1 MPGKNDEFKFPDE
14 LDNNPADDIEVRTDG
29 GADDLAIE
37 VEDDTPEEDRG
48 RKPADPPE
56 DVTDDELSAYDEKV
70 QKRIKKFTR
79 GYHDERRAKEAALRE
94 REAAESIA
102 RQLLEEN
109 RKLQQ
114 QLSSGS
120 EMYISEAKTA
130 AEAELNAARRAY
142 KEAYEAGDSDKL
154 VDAQEALQRANLKL
168 DKVSTMKPLQV
179 QEKEVQI
186 PHTQR
191 TDSRAADWQAE
202 NKWFGRNR
210 SMTAF
215 ALGLHAELVEEKGI
229 DPTSDRYYQA
239 IDSTMRK
246 KFPEYFGSDEDE
258 TPPKVSN
265 PAEDDESPRR
275 ATKPAA
281 VVAPAARSTPPN
293 RIRLKQSEVAIAKRL
308 GIPVELYAKKVAE
321 LRKGE

>member
-14 LDNNPADDIEVRTDG
+14 LDEQQSDVEVDTDTG
-29 GADDLAIE
+29 ESLAIE

-109 RKLQQ
+109 KQLQK

-120 EMYISEAKTA
+120 EMYISEAKIA
-130 AEAELNAARRAY
+130 AEAEINAARRAY

-154 VDAQEALQRANLKL
+154 IEAQESLQRANLKL
-168 DKVSTMKPLQV
+168 DKVSSMKPLQV

-186 PHTQR
+186 PREQR
-191 TDSRAADWQAE
+191 TDSRAVDWQAE
-202 NKWFGRNR
+202 NTWFGRNR
-210 SMTAF
+210 PMTAF
-215 ALGLHAELVEEKGI
+215 VLGLHAELVEEMGV
-229 DPTSDRYYQA
+229 DPTSDAYYKT
-239 IDSTMRK
+239 INSTMRK
-246 KFPEYFGSDEDE
+246 KFPEYFGSDEGE
-258 TPPKVSN
+258 TTSKTVSE

-281 VVAPAARSTPPN
+281 VVAPATRSTPPN
-293 RIRLKQSEVAIAKRL
+293 RVRLKQSEVAIAKRL
-308 GIPVELYAKKVAE
+308 GIPLELYAKKVAE
-321 LRKGE
+321 LRKGQ